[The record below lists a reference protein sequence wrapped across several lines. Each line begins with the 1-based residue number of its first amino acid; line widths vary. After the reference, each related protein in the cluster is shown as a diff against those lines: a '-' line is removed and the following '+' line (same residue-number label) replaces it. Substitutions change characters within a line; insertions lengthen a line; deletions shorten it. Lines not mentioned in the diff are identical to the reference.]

1 MLETASALAGLGLF
15 LSGLHLL
22 SGSMQALAGQRLR
35 LLLSGM
41 TDGYWKRVL
50 AGICIGA
57 VTQSTSGSAFICMGL
72 ANSGLLSREKVLTLL
87 AWSSAGTSLLVF
99 LVAIDIRLAGLYLV
113 ALVGIAHLLK
123 LDRYQHARHSVML
136 MFALG
141 ILLFGLGMIKEGGQL
156 IQQSEWAREFIEF
169 ASEISLFGF
178 LVGVLVTLLTQSA
191 STVTIVA
198 ITLNLTGVIG
208 YEDAVIIVFGANM
221 GSGLS
226 LLLITSH
233 LDGLQK
239 QLAVYQCLVKAAGVI
254 LLLPLFFLFQ
264 DTAVF
269 SPSAPASAA
278 STALHISLVYLYMQ
292 LAGAVAASL
301 LNQRLQAW
309 LACTF
314 PEPQQHPLAKPQF
327 IYPEAVEDPDTAL
340 ILVKREQDRLLGGL
354 ADFLAPLRPAS
365 GEAEQQH
372 GTDERYR
379 AGELVAGE
387 IKSFMEALALKDNPA
402 ALVAKIF
409 ALQGRNEAIIS
420 LQASLLSFVN
430 TLISS
435 HNVQNN
441 LSQSMVEALHL
452 VLTVLQDTVTSEE
465 DADMLMM
472 LTSDRSA
479 LMEQIRSSLLSG
491 DGEPDIAV
499 RQSLFV
505 STGIFERVLWLVR
518 QIVVADQAAR
528 AER

>member
-35 LLLSGM
+35 LLLSGI

-50 AGICIGA
+50 AGISIGA

-169 ASEISLFGF
+169 ASEISLFAF

-208 YEDAVIIVFGANM
+208 YEDAVIIVFGANI

-226 LLLITSH
+226 LLLMTSH

-239 QLAVYQCLVKAAGVI
+239 QLAVYQCLVKGAGVVV
-254 LLLPLFFLFQ
+254 LLPLFFLFQ
-264 DTAVF
+264 HTAAF

-278 STALHISLVYLYMQ
+278 STALHISLIYLYMQ
-292 LAGAVAASL
+292 VAGAVAASL

-309 LACTF
+309 LARTF
-314 PEPQQHPLAKPQF
+314 PEPQEHPLAKPQF
-327 IYPEAVEDPDTAL
+327 IYPEAAEDPDTAL

-354 ADFLAPLRPAS
+354 ADFLQPLRS
-365 GEAEQQH
+365 GYGQQETP
-372 GTDERYR
+372 GADERHR

-402 ALVAKIF
+402 ALVARIF

-435 HNVQNN
+435 HNVQNS

-452 VLTVLQDTVTSEE
+452 VLTVLQDTVTNEE

-479 LMEQIRSSLLSG
+479 LMEQIRSSLLG
-491 DGEPDIAV
+491 GEGEPDIAV